1 MCKPL
6 IEIKRADNT
15 SALSDFRCG
24 VKSMDDFIHDKKNG
38 LAKFIEYG
46 LSNLWLVYE
55 GEKVVAFFALSKD
68 VLILNTND
76 AHNILE
82 DENLSSLLPQENETK
97 FWDHDKFP
105 AIEIDYLAVCEEK
118 RNKHLGTALVN
129 KIVDFAAQDSLSAT
143 KFITVEALDTNEY
156 SAVKFY
162 KEHCD
167 FELSDYGIVQNE
179 NKVRDGERP
188 TTRLMY
194 RIVIP
199 STINIGNK
207 VTS

>member
-24 VKSMDDFIHDKKNG
+24 VKSMDDFIHDKENG
-38 LAKFIEYG
+38 LAKFIEFG

-68 VLILNTND
+68 TLILDQHD
-76 AHNILE
+76 ANSITKDTKDKKLPSQLPPK
-82 DENLSSLLPQENETK
+82 DEIELWE
-97 FWDHDKFP
+97 KFP
-105 AIEIDYLAVCEEK
+105 AIEIDYLAVREEK
-118 RNKHLGTALVN
+118 RKQGLGTVLVS
-129 KIVDFAAQDSLSAT
+129 KIVDFAAKDSLSAT
-143 KFITVEALDTNEY
+143 KFITVNALDTKEY
-156 SAVKFY
+156 SAVGFY
-162 KEHCD
+162 KRCD
-167 FELSDYGIVQNE
+167 FKLSEHAAGKHQYKDSDVE
-179 NKVRDGERP
+179 P
-188 TTRLMY
+188 TTTRMY